1 MPRPRAEG
9 AGMVVFEAENVARE
23 RGARII
29 AEVTTCLAWRD
40 AEKSPLASLAAPTES
55 ARVVVPRSGD
65 ADVDA
70 LLDASSWKDVPR
82 VACDGAG
89 GEHEALGAIAIGAA
103 VSEILRGTVKQAL
116 IVGLAKGRGYALRL
130 ESRC

>member
-1 MPRPRAEG
+1 MPRS
-9 AGMVVFEAENVARE
+9 
-23 RGARII
+23 
-29 AEVTTCLAWRD
+29 D
-40 AEKSPLASLAAPTES
+40 
-55 ARVVVPRSGD
+55 D
-65 ADVDA
+65 ADIAA
-70 LLDASSWKDVPR
+70 LLDASAWKNVQR

-103 VSEILRGTVKQAL
+103 ASEILGGVKETL